1 MKQQFMRGE
10 KCSFTSNEHLSI
22 TVTEV
27 YTGERKWE
35 ELKGGRK
42 TPEREG
48 ALNYA
53 P

>member
-1 MKQQFMRGE
+1 MKQQFMRGG

-35 ELKGGRK
+35 ELREGGRHRR
-42 TPEREG
+42 EREC
-48 ALNYA
+48 
-53 P
+53 